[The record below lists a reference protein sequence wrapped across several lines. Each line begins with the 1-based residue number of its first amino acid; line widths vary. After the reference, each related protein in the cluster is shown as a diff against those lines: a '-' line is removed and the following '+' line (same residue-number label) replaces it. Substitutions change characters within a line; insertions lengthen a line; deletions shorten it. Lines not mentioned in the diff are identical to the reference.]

1 VRHRHLLSVAAF
13 IVVGPRGQ
21 RDVGPAVLLVST
33 LRTRTANVAV
43 EDVDPWKR
51 SGSLSH
57 RQPDVIPSRASR
69 RSPELRQ
76 VLAPHLHRAG
86 IRAHPFHAGNHGFE
100 SRWGYAQG
108 AWKCR
113 PLRPAGTSARRVESC
128 DDAAG
133 DDSVRW
139 TGAMPSPRKR
149 HAVQLFSGLPGRY
162 DRVGAAMSFGQDA
175 RWRQAL
181 VDEIDPRPGMR
192 ILDVATG
199 TGMVAFALAA
209 RGAEVVG
216 LDQSEAML
224 AAARARLART
234 PALAPRIA
242 FLPGEAEALPFADGE
257 FDALSFTYL
266 LRYVDDRAATMR
278 ELVRVVAP
286 GGRIG
291 MLEFGVPDHGA
302 LRGLWRAYTRVGLP
316 LIGRAVSR
324 PWYDVGRFLGPSIE
338 QLHEAEPDLP
348 ALWREAGI
356 AQVTLRNMSFGA
368 GVVIA
373 GVTDGGRDR

>member
-1 VRHRHLLSVAAF
+1 
-13 IVVGPRGQ
+13 
-21 RDVGPAVLLVST
+21 
-33 LRTRTANVAV
+33 
-43 EDVDPWKR
+43 
-51 SGSLSH
+51 
-57 RQPDVIPSRASR
+57 
-69 RSPELRQ
+69 
-76 VLAPHLHRAG
+76 
-86 IRAHPFHAGNHGFE
+86 
-100 SRWGYAQG
+100 
-108 AWKCR
+108 
-113 PLRPAGTSARRVESC
+113 
-128 DDAAG
+128 
-133 DDSVRW
+133 
-139 TGAMPSPRKR
+139 
-149 HAVQLFSGLPGRY
+149 
-162 DRVGAAMSFGQDA
+162 MSFGQDA

-209 RGAEVVG
+209 RGADVVG

-291 MLEFGVPDHGA
+291 MLEFGVPGHGA

-348 ALWREAGI
+348 ALWRDAGI
-356 AQVTLRNMSFGA
+356 AQVTLQNMSFGA

-373 GVTDGGRDR
+373 GVSDGGRDR